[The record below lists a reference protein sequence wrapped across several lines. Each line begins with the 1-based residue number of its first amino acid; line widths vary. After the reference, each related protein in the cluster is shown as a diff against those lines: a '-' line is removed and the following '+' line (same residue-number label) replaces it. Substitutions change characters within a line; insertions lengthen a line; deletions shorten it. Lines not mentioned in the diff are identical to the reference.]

1 VGVCDEGA
9 EREPGPL
16 VTVTPFPRLRFVNS
30 PLLPPVSRSF
40 PPAVANVYIVSFRS
54 HDDDRPSKFIV
65 LAENMR
71 GRAPHLGK
79 PKISPNGGL
88 TSLKTVATITGE
100 VQKSSN

>member
-1 VGVCDEGA
+1 
-9 EREPGPL
+9 
-16 VTVTPFPRLRFVNS
+16 
-30 PLLPPVSRSF
+30 
-40 PPAVANVYIVSFRS
+40 VAKVYIVSFRS
-54 HDDDRPSKFIV
+54 NDDDRPSKFIV

-71 GRAPHLGK
+71 GRLLTSRAPHLGK